1 METEMN
7 FNAQKLMHS
16 LSRLQSDMKFVREH
30 IEDITLT
37 EDDLKSIVEAKKD
50 LREGRTISHQQL
62 KKELGL

>member
-1 METEMN
+1 MN